1 MSDRPKWMPSEQEVN
16 DASMAFLL
24 ARGESDVFEKLY
36 ERLGLRAQIAV
47 LTELFRVITG
57 DPDGFDPDIAA
68 EIESRVNKIREELD
82 SE

>member
-36 ERLGLRAQIAV
+36 ERLGLRAQVAV
-47 LTELFRVITG
+47 LEEIVHQPSYDR
-57 DPDGFDPDIAA
+57 IAA
-68 EIESRVNKIREELD
+68 KIALLRKEL
-82 SE
+82 E